1 MQGCSGGN
9 LDRVAGRGFR
19 SCTPAFANF
28 SPPVGGEGSSV
39 FYELG
44 ACGCRFFRLSVI
56 RILAHSNVM
65 IRA

>member
-28 SPPVGGEGSSV
+28 SPPVGGEGSSMNSAPV
-39 FYELG
+39 AVAFSGFPSFGYLP
-44 ACGCRFFRLSVI
+44 I
-56 RILAHSNVM
+56 RT
-65 IRA
+65 